1 MSSTGS
7 SKPPNTFV
15 VLDSGNSNFTQ
26 NDTSTRPK
34 SSGSSRPGSGT
45 IEGRRALPLNRVESV
60 DRRTPTPTKQILV
73 QTVRRKQEN
82 HDTNDNKFMVNP
94 RNKLDKT
101 NDERSSKGEHSR
113 KQVTAISAVFVSGS
127 CCASQGQPVVSS
139 RDCIDDSLA
148 SLSTST
154 SSSLSL
160 VSSGYRSETTGSASS
175 GMSIVSSTDTL
186 SASTM
191 EGTVEDNEQHD
202 GLLTSRSAWGE
213 GGSYGDEEERGKSG
227 HLLDKNFV
235 INNKSSSSN
244 CAVKP
249 EVVDLEDSDAFDTDL
264 SDGESSSSD
273 TSVEEAKAP
282 TQLLM
287 EFLNAVMEKDY
298 ETAEKLCKMILMYEP
313 KNEEALSFQT
323 LIAERKE
330 LGDVEDSSSSED
342 DSDNESSDDDS
353 SDDDS
358 SSSSDDD
365 DSSKPDSGVVSASEQ
380 GD

>member
-1 MSSTGS
+1 
-7 SKPPNTFV
+7 
-15 VLDSGNSNFTQ
+15 
-26 NDTSTRPK
+26 
-34 SSGSSRPGSGT
+34 
-45 IEGRRALPLNRVESV
+45 
-60 DRRTPTPTKQILV
+60 
-73 QTVRRKQEN
+73 
-82 HDTNDNKFMVNP
+82 
-94 RNKLDKT
+94 
-101 NDERSSKGEHSR
+101 
-113 KQVTAISAVFVSGS
+113 
-127 CCASQGQPVVSS
+127 
-139 RDCIDDSLA
+139 
-148 SLSTST
+148 
-154 SSSLSL
+154 
-160 VSSGYRSETTGSASS
+160 
-175 GMSIVSSTDTL
+175 
-186 SASTM
+186 M

-298 ETAEKLCKMILMYEP
+298 EIAEKLCKMILMYEP
-313 KNEEALSFQT
+313 ENEEALSFQT

-380 GD
+380 GDWSILARSILLPENNMMSIESLVNTGTAKNSCFCQ